1 MKTILPF
8 FIVVLL
14 MSAVLI
20 ACESDDPTA
29 TPIPAT
35 VPSATPTSVPTAI
48 VVNTPTAIPT
58 STPRP
63 TRTAEPTFTPTPAP
77 SPTPTVSPREQI
89 LRTPP
94 ANLSQDDLTRI
105 AQTVFD
111 DFRDAVVGEA
121 GQDWERAR
129 ATYSSHCLPGSRTDL
144 GDLAFV
150 LSLKFLSELFDEQGY
165 TVEVTFARLLGE
177 DKIFVTTIT
186 TISGIAVPGDG
197 LFIYED
203 GRWVDSSCEEGRLAA
218 GLTDVPEPGAEDSP
232 QPSIPEIPLLVFN
245 SDPSEHTLEEIA
257 RATYANFYRV
267 LALGA
272 ADKIDS
278 EEAQSLLTADCRESN
293 EVNLEAGD
301 DELGTEGLALALA
314 YVDLGVTG
322 VQRLDDRQAW
332 IEFTLSVS
340 APSFGQVAPAPEPFI
355 ILYAF
360 EDGQWR
366 VAECRQER
374 NDDLVPPDDIEDILR
389 VSYIGETVQVQG
401 YYEYAPYAV
410 TVLGEPEIV
419 DESSARVPARFTS
432 IVERWAFESYFY
444 VSGYMALPDGN
455 QGMQLWE
462 TDSCEGDSAPES
474 VELVKGGW
482 FDGYICFALGDQSY
496 QYEWPVTPAYP
507 DSWLEYLYYSE
518 EWDPQPLIVDLTQT
532 VEAAESIRFENG
544 LPDSATQ
551 NIDPR
556 VTHIEWWEED
566 GWPTGGIGDPV
577 TVSDYLG
584 IPEFEATVLSE
595 PEVYDSTTV
604 RLRFNL
610 KSIFLE
616 GLDIHSPWFELTAAP
631 DEQGRLG
638 ERWRTTTE
646 DESGSPL
653 PDSFHDVTLTYN
665 ESHEGWAYFIAPE
678 GETVSEDDLP
688 TIFWI
693 LARQNAYIRI
703 DLGS

>member
-1 MKTILPF
+1 MNLRRSLIFVTGL
-8 FIVVLL
+8 VL
-14 MSAVLI
+14 MVSTVLI
-20 ACESDDPTA
+20 ACESDEDVTE
-29 TPIPAT
+29 PI
-35 VPSATPTSVPTAI
+35 PSATPTSVPTAI

-232 QPSIPEIPLLVFN
+232 QPSIPEIPLLVFS

-314 YVDLGVTG
+314 SVDLGVTG
-322 VQRLDDRQAW
+322 IQRLDDRQAW

-482 FDGYICFALGDQSY
+482 FDGYICFAP
-496 QYEWPVTPAYP
+496 WRPV
-507 DSWLEYLYYSE
+507 
-518 EWDPQPLIVDLTQT
+518 
-532 VEAAESIRFENG
+532 
-544 LPDSATQ
+544 LPVRMAR
-551 NIDPR
+551 NP
-556 VTHIEWWEED
+556 
-566 GWPTGGIGDPV
+566 
-577 TVSDYLG
+577 G
-584 IPEFEATVLSE
+584 IP
-595 PEVYDSTTV
+595 
-604 RLRFNL
+604 
-610 KSIFLE
+610 
-616 GLDIHSPWFELTAAP
+616 
-631 DEQGRLG
+631 
-638 ERWRTTTE
+638 
-646 DESGSPL
+646 
-653 PDSFHDVTLTYN
+653 
-665 ESHEGWAYFIAPE
+665 
-678 GETVSEDDLP
+678 
-688 TIFWI
+688 
-693 LARQNAYIRI
+693 
-703 DLGS
+703 